1 MSVHTKQFYAFGPF
15 RLDSEKRVLVR
26 DGRPVPL
33 TPKTAEI
40 LLVLVENAG
49 HLVDKDELMKLVWPD
64 AIVEEGNLNKNVSVL
79 RKALG
84 EWDGG
89 SEYIETV
96 PKRGYRFVAPVNEVT
111 HAEVGYQPQFSAAN
125 LIGRK
130 VSHYRVLEVLGGGGM
145 GVVYKAEDLKL
156 GRPVALKFLPEELA
170 TDAVAHGR
178 FEREARAASALDHP
192 NICAIYE
199 FGEHDGQPFI
209 VMQFLEGQTLRD
221 YVRTGP
227 YKGKPLPTSELLE
240 LAVQITDGLETAHQ
254 KGIIH
259 RDIKPANIFITLR
272 GEAKILDFGLAKL
285 FALDQ
290 HVDVVAEPVVQE
302 RPSLAPG
309 AAASSLGLTRTG
321 AAMGTASYMSPEQ
334 VRGEK
339 LDARTDLFS
348 FGLVLYEMATGQQ
361 AFAGDSATV
370 VYGAI
375 LHRTPPPARELNP
388 ELPSELEEIIAK
400 ALEKDREHRYQ
411 HASDIS
417 ADLKRLKPEAPT
429 LHRRWPLLVAGFF
442 AVLVVAIAIF
452 WFTKRQSSLL
462 PELKVR
468 QLTTNPTEGPVWSG
482 AISPDGKYLA
492 YTDRKGI
499 HTQLVESGDTQ
510 TVPQPDALS
519 DGQGRWLI
527 VQWFPDSARFL
538 ANLFPRY
545 SSDPERHESVW
556 IVSVLGGEPR
566 KLRDDA
572 AASSIAPDGSFFI
585 FPATRTS
592 SGSDHEV
599 WLMGPNGELVRKVVE
614 TDENSSMLRGQWSPD
629 GQRLVYGKFDKS
641 GVTFESR
648 DLKGDPPTT
657 MLRID
662 GNLTDAGWLPDGRV
676 LYSLD
681 EPSLTDHTCNYWEMR
696 TDIRTGK
703 PLEKPKRLTNWAG
716 FCMDF
721 TSATADSKRLTFLKW
736 ISQTSIYVADLDAN
750 GTRIT
755 SPRNLTLTGTR
766 NHPLVWTAD
775 SKAIIFHSKRNGYWG
790 LFRQSTVEDAA
801 EPIVAAV
808 AGSDTSPDEKDMVA
822 ARTSPDGALVL
833 YTIFARSNLIPSE
846 SGFSTPVQLMRV
858 PITGGAPQLV
868 LTANLYGP
876 PGCARSPSTLCAIAE
891 RSQDLKQLIFTAFGP
906 LQGRGGELTRFDID
920 PQGNYDWALSPDG
933 TRIAVLSMLE
943 GRIHILSLSRN
954 AMEEFAV
961 KGWKSLDSVAWT
973 ADGKAL
979 FVSNHTQ
986 DGSVLLHVSL
996 QGNSQV
1002 LWRQEG
1008 GVGTFG
1014 IPSPDGRHLAIM
1026 GWTLNSNIW
1035 MMENF

>member
-1 MSVHTKQFYAFGPF
+1 MSVQTRQFYAFGPF
-15 RLDSEKRVLVR
+15 RLDAEKRVLVR
-26 DGRPVPL
+26 AGRPVSL

-49 HLVDKDELMKLVWPD
+49 HLVHKDELMKRVWPD

-84 EWDGG
+84 EWEGG
-89 SEYIETV
+89 AEFIETV

-111 HAEVGYQPQFSAAN
+111 HAEVGYQPQASSAAN
-125 LIGRK
+125 LIGKK

-170 TDAVAHGR
+170 ADALAHGR

-199 FGEHDGQPFI
+199 FGEHEGQPFM

-227 YKGKPLPTSELLE
+227 HQGKSLPTSELLE
-240 LAVQITDGLETAHQ
+240 LAVQITDGLEAAHQ

-285 FALDQ
+285 FALDE
-290 HVDVVAEPVVQE
+290 HVDVVTEPVVQE

-321 AAMGTASYMSPEQ
+321 IAMGTASYMSPEQ

-348 FGLVLYEMATGQQ
+348 IGLVLYEMSTGRQ
-361 AFAGDSATV
+361 AFAGDTAAV
-370 VYGAI
+370 VHDAI
-375 LHRTPPPARELNP
+375 LHRTPPRARELNP
-388 ELPSELEEIIAK
+388 EIPSKLEAIIAK

-442 AVLVVAIAIF
+442 AVLGVAFVIF

-462 PELKVR
+462 PDLKLR

-510 TVPQPDALS
+510 TVPQSDALR

-527 VQWFPDSARFL
+527 VQWFPDSARYL
-538 ANLFPRY
+538 ANLIPRY

-556 IVSVLGGEPR
+556 IVSVGGAPR

-592 SGSDHEV
+592 GSSDKEV
-599 WLMGPNGELVRKVVE
+599 WLMGPNAERIRKVVE

-648 DLKGDPPTT
+648 DLKGGPPTK

-662 GNLTDAGWLPDGRV
+662 GNLTDTGWLPDGRV

-721 TSATADSKRLTFLKW
+721 GSPTADSKRLTFLKW
-736 ISQTSIYVADLDAN
+736 ISQTSIYVADLVAN
-750 GTRIT
+750 GTRIAT
-755 SPRNLTLTGTR
+755 PRNLTLTGTR
-766 NHPLVWTAD
+766 NHPSAWTAD
-775 SKAIIFHSKRNGYWG
+775 SKAVIFHSKRNGHWG
-790 LFRQSTVEDAA
+790 VFKQSLDEDSA
-801 EPIVAAV
+801 ESIVASV
-808 AGSDTSPDEKDMVA
+808 AGSDSSTDEKNMVA
-822 ARTSPDGALVL
+822 ARPSPDGALML
-833 YTIFARSNLIPSE
+833 YTVFASPNLIPSE
-846 SGFSTPVQLMRV
+846 SDFSTPLQLMRV

-868 LTANLYGP
+868 LTASLYGP
-876 PGCARSPSTLCAIAE
+876 PGCARSPATLCLIAE
-891 RSQDLKQLIFTAFGP
+891 RSQDLIQLIFTAFDP
-906 LQGRGGELTRFDID
+906 LQGRGRELTRLDID
-920 PQGNYDWALSPDG
+920 PHSNYDWALSPDG
-933 TRIAVLSMLE
+933 TRIAVLNMME
-943 GRIHILSLSRN
+943 GRIHIFSLSRN
-954 AMEEFAV
+954 ATMDFAV

-973 ADGKAL
+973 ADGKTL
-979 FVSNHTQ
+979 FVSNHTEE
-986 DGSVLLHVSL
+986 GSVLLHVDL

-1002 LWRQEG
+1002 LWKQEG
-1008 GVGTFG
+1008 GVGTVA